1 MRTAANQ
8 GLDIIALTDHN
19 SVAGWVRIKHEL
31 EDLVYLEQLGRI
43 TPPERELL
51 AEYRELMDKILVLP
65 GFEFT
70 ATFGFHILAIFPPA
84 TTTRLMEHLLLLLGV
99 PEDRIGSGEVGATSD
114 VLRAYEVLND
124 HGAIVIGA
132 HVNSTHGVAMRNI
145 RFGGQTKI
153 AYTQDTHLHALE
165 VTDLTSTSQ
174 RSTARFFS
182 GSKAEYPR
190 RMHCIQGSDAHRL
203 QQDPQ
208 RTTNLGI
215 GDRVT
220 EFQLPERT
228 FAALKAVLAS
238 SDWERV
244 RAARSGGPEAV
255 AVHAARETGPDN
267 RIAFHERI
275 TSGSKSNLAA
285 IVRDIAAMA
294 NTEGGDVL
302 IGVGQAGRRTVPG
315 IADPTAVRADLTAAV
330 AEQIEPKLE
339 VTIRDVGYEGKTIL
353 TVETPK
359 GPEPPYALASGE
371 IPIRRGGESAPA
383 RRDEVIRLVRGES
396 IATVAATTSPDT
408 PAPPRNEPGRG
419 RRESPRSNRVVEEEP
434 RVAPRNGVEIV
445 EAIDQDGAMHYTMRD
460 LRSDQV
466 TRNVTPATARSL
478 WAQAIREFERNAP
491 TEDRIAWKGDIGYW
505 KSTRISSGEKRY
517 HLAARANDGRVRIFF
532 GVSEDGLDERWKAV
546 IPVQQHRGQ
555 GTDAAPDE

>member
-1 MRTAANQ
+1 M
-8 GLDIIALTDHN
+8 G
-19 SVAGWVRIKHEL
+19 
-31 EDLVYLEQLGRI
+31 
-43 TPPERELL
+43 
-51 AEYRELMDKILVLP
+51 KILVLP

-70 ATFGFHILAIFPPA
+70 ATFGFHILAIFPP
-84 TTTRLMEHLLLLLGV
+84 TTTVRIMEHLLLLLGV

-153 AYTQDTHLHALE
+153 AYTQDPHLHALE

-208 RTTNLGI
+208 RPTNLGI

-228 FAALKAVLAS
+228 FDALKAVFS
-238 SDWERV
+238 STDWDRV
-244 RAARSGGPEAV
+244 RAARAGGPEAV
-255 AVHAARETGPDN
+255 AVHAAREAGPDQ
-267 RIAFHERI
+267 RMAFHERI
-275 TSGSKSNLAA
+275 TSGARSNLSAV
-285 IVRDIAAMA
+285 VRDIAAMA
-294 NTEGGDVL
+294 NTDGGTVL
-302 IGVGQAGRRTVPG
+302 VGVGPAGRRTVPG
-315 IADPTAVRADLTAAV
+315 VPDAAAIRTDLATAI
-330 AEQIEPKLE
+330 AEQVEPKLD
-339 VTIRDVGYEGKTIL
+339 VTITDVSYEGKTIL
-353 TVETPK
+353 TIDAPK

-383 RRDEVIRLVRGES
+383 RRDEVVKLVRGEPL
-396 IATVAATTSPDT
+396 TAAQTA
-408 PAPPRNEPGRG
+408 PAIDDSAERRQDHGRS
-419 RRESPRSNRVVEEEP
+419 RKETARAP
-434 RVAPRNGVEIV
+434 RVAEEGPRLAPRNGVEIV
-445 EAIDQDGAMHYTMRD
+445 EAVDQDGVTHYTMRD

-466 TRNVTPATARSL
+466 TRNVTSATARSL
-478 WAQAIREFERNAP
+478 WAQAIREFERNFP
-491 TEDRIAWKGDIGYW
+491 TEDRIMWKGDVGYW

-517 HLAARANDGRVRIFF
+517 HLAARTPDGNIRIFF
-532 GVSEDGLDERWKAV
+532 GVSEDGLDDRWKAV
-546 IPVQQHRGQ
+546 IPTPRQQPA
-555 GTDAAPDE
+555 DANGATGE